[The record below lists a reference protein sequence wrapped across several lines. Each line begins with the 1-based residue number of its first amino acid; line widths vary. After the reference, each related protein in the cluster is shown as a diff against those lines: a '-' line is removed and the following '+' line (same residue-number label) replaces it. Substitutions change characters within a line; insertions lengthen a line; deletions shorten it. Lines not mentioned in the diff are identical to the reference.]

1 MTSATPVTR
10 RKNLVDEALDELI
23 CPLCM
28 GTFEQ
33 PRSLNCL
40 HSYCEGC
47 LLGLVRATATKTQ
60 VLSCPECRASTQLT
74 ASGVR
79 GRFDV

>member
-1 MTSATPVTR
+1 MTTSTPETAQ
-10 RKNLVDEALDELI
+10 KNRVDEALDELI

-47 LLGLVRATATKTQ
+47 LVGLQRATGSKSQ
-60 VLSCPECRASTQLT
+60 VLACPECRAATQLT
-74 ASGVR
+74 AAGVK
-79 GRFDV
+79 GLLL